1 MPDGKKTLVDW
12 SGFKPKDYS
21 KPEQPKEE
29 STSLLGLFGA
39 AVGLMTPQI
48 NFVKDVVL
56 PTLEEPGKQMNEGL
70 SKLDDNP
77 IAGGLKIAQSLG
89 TLVSTPFTGLDQSLR
104 HVGLSHTAN
113 TIAYPFEKISEGVK
127 GGERILDD
135 IIGSPE
141 AQNNAIRLMVYGQ
154 TGNMG
159 LAQSLTDEKLNETA
173 KELSNFNQ
181 MSAQFLAPVAF
192 AKGKNFLKANLP
204 KKVSPVNIEP
214 YAGEIFD
221 QNTGGL
227 SKEYYG
233 KITEEAKLR
242 DVIRKTRPIEQ
253 KLLPELT
260 GNKDF
265 VSDKYGNVYNKQEIR
280 VLAEVNNKL
289 AELEATKRYIEGEI
303 AKDKTGE
310 NLNVN
315 RSVIKDIDSEIKDIH
330 QSLDDAGYNRP
341 KGFYEPPKFETETP
355 QPKTGIEER
364 TNKNGKKYY
373 YDNDKKTVTSKE
385 KFEEQQKKVTQEPV
399 KEAEKPIKEDVND
412 INVVNKPETPVEKV
426 KEETPQ
432 PLKEEV
438 KTTPKSKEYSRLG
451 KPKNI
456 IGGWKIY
463 GTTGKYDIQG
473 GGKTFNI
480 IQQGYGQLG
489 EFKSLAEAETI
500 LQKALTQK
508 DYSVKDF
515 VENKR
520 YETKQPPAEPLKE
533 EVKIETK
540 VEKQP
545 WEVTKEQLHEGV
557 APNVWKFPDG
567 SIRMGYKGEA
577 YHKSQIKQAL
587 EEGKKVPDEVL
598 KDYPDLQKVEKPV
611 EEFGRKP
618 KVEETKIEST
628 EYKSQID
635 LEKPTGN
642 STIDRLRKEA
652 RDALNNNPSFA
663 DPTVFIKSVQI
674 GAEHFKNGLNNYAK
688 WQEQMVKEF
697 GNEIKPHL
705 LKIWAQA
712 KNLAKEVKPEDRQD
726 FPKTDKTNLPPK
738 EKFNANIQEAKF
750 AKELQEFIR
759 DERIPK
765 EVQDAILR
773 EIKKNETKVTT
784 NNIGFFRRKA
794 LDRGTNLTKKYGA
807 AGGELYQRGLKGGD
821 VQKQLLEN
829 AYNNFLNPLNE
840 LKEQSPRKFKSE
852 ITPEVIKALEDRVN
866 ADKYLTSPESKRA
879 YELTKGLYDY
889 FRGEMDKSGIKT
901 IDDYFTHQLKVD
913 AIDRILSDEIINK
926 DPRDIKK
933 GSVNDYYTANSQYTK
948 ERRADTMGLMNDNL
962 LNVLNNYVHSMSRH
976 LGYKEMIDFYKSGF
990 LDEIN
995 NNPILKTNIDLS
1007 YVKDHLKGVLY
1018 PEIANSPAAKFITN
1032 RRNNLYQALLWN
1044 NFKAASQNLGQKFL
1058 TQFFTS
1064 PESRSIANRLY
1075 RNQSQITGRLA
1086 EAMAEVKRG
1095 DMAHYLDIAQ
1105 QEARKVKGEKF
1116 DFFRTSEKGNW
1127 IYSELAGL
1135 IEATKRID
1143 KSVKDIN
1150 DVNRVLSDQKN
1161 FDKAVREA
1169 RDLSSKTQYN
1179 PDVTFRPTAYDKWA
1193 VRTFAMFTRYPLGT
1207 TDLFAKTLIKSLDGA
1222 EGLRAQTILR
1232 RGLTDEAKPVEFLR
1246 ATEYYRKSL
1255 ENSIKEAKKEGYDF
1269 KGISAKQINQYINFL
1284 KQKEAQLN
1292 SILEKL
1298 EPMNKKKNAKIW
1310 GKYLG
1315 YSALVS
1321 FTYRMVQAQ
1330 LWNAVGVTDNK
1341 KKTTGQ
1347 HLTNVLMDVSP
1358 LPFYRFNP
1366 QEVINTPLIP
1376 NTEFILYGN
1385 WNLKGGLR
1393 SLLDY
1398 GLNTMPYTNI
1408 LNQLLQRTTGETTGS
1423 MIFRKKSGSGMNL
1436 NLNIPS
1442 LPNL

>member
-373 YDNDKKTVTSKE
+373 YDNDKKTVTSKK
-385 KFEEQQKKVTQEPV
+385 KFEEQQKKEQPVTEPKIEQPIEEV
-399 KEAEKPIKEDVND
+399 KI
-412 INVVNKPETPVEKV
+412 ETPVEKV

-438 KTTPKSKEYSRLG
+438 KTKIEMPKEVATEFLNEIDSMIGQVKSASRESQGTSFTRENIGKGYEVTNAVSGFTYSDFPEWFSRLG
-451 KPKNI
+451 KSKGEILNALEKIKN
-456 IGGWKIY
+456 GE
-463 GTTGKYDIQG
+463 TEGKLVFQLREIATEHLTEGQEIATNLFSKGEKKKQVQG
-473 GGKTFNI
+473 QVPPNEKVSMFGNQVGFEN
-480 IQQGYGQLG
+480 
-489 EFKSLAEAETI
+489 LA
-500 LQKALTQK
+500 KA
-508 DYSVKDF
+508 
-515 VENKR
+515 
-520 YETKQPPAEPLKE
+520 
-533 EVKIETK
+533 
-540 VEKQP
+540 
-545 WEVTKEQLHEGV
+545 
-557 APNVWKFPDG
+557 KFPETA
-567 SIRMGYKGEA
+567 I
-577 YHKSQIKQAL
+577 KSQRDKGTSGSPLFEQKSEVRGQTDIFDWIFDTDKSRQNIREAGSNLQAGIDPTL
-587 EEGKKVPDEVL
+587 L
-598 KDYPDLQKVEKPV
+598 KDYAVVGLDYM
-611 EEFGRKP
+611 RK
-618 KVEETKIEST
+618 
-628 EYKSQID
+628 
-635 LEKPTGN
+635 
-642 STIDRLRKEA
+642 
-652 RDALNNNPSFA
+652 
-663 DPTVFIKSVQI
+663 
-674 GAEHFKNGLNNYAK
+674 GLNNYSK

-697 GNEIKPHL
+697 GSEIKPHL

-1044 NFKAASQNLGQKFL
+1044 NFKAAFQNLGQKFL

-1269 KGISAKQINQYINFL
+1269 KGVSAKQINQYINFL

-1408 LNQLLQRTTGETTGS
+1408 LNQSLQRITGETTGS

>member
-373 YDNDKKTVTSKE
+373 YDNDKKVVTSKK
-385 KFEEQQKKVTQEPV
+385 KFEEQKKEVKPV
-399 KEAEKPIKEDVND
+399 ETPIEKP
-412 INVVNKPETPVEKV
+412 T
-426 KEETPQ
+426 
-432 PLKEEV
+432 EEV
-438 KTTPKSKEYSRLG
+438 KTETVVEKPTQEAQPNQEKVIPDYLTEEQANKVADKLGLDKDNGLPEAPSDINDVYKNEFKNLPIIKAIKEVIGEKQSQTTSRLPETTIEQPKQEI
-451 KPKNI
+451 KPDDI
-456 IGGWKIY
+456 ISNAIEEAFN
-463 GTTGKYDIQG
+463 TDI
-473 GGKTFNI
+473 
-480 IQQGYGQLG
+480 
-489 EFKSLAEAETI
+489 
-500 LQKALTQK
+500 KAL
-508 DYSVKDF
+508 
-515 VENKR
+515 R
-520 YETKQPPAEPLKE
+520 E
-533 EVKIETK
+533 EVKTETK

-674 GAEHFKNGLNNYAK
+674 GAEHFKNGLNNYSK

-697 GNEIKPHL
+697 GSEIKPHL

-1044 NFKAASQNLGQKFL
+1044 NFKAAFQNLGQKFL

-1269 KGISAKQINQYINFL
+1269 KGVSAKQINQYINFL